1 MLLKQGTRNEERGAS
16 KATGRRKEEQ
26 SLTGTQTLSVT
37 SFPTLCFRFFPFFIF
52 PFPVLISRSPFLVL
66 VTSLDSDRSFGP
78 PVRGRS
84 AGSFSEQ
91 RLVIEPI
98 FFSAVSKIQYH
109 FYLLPYV
116 GRRLGVHI
124 RVVSVVPLQR
134 RTRYIVNSCKVSRSC
149 LPECATKDVLL
160 ADLL

>member
-1 MLLKQGTRNEERGAS
+1 MQLTVTSVVTSLVSGMTLEFFCQILHSFWARFPDATKTRNEERGAS

-109 FYLLPYV
+109 FYLLP
-116 GRRLGVHI
+116 
-124 RVVSVVPLQR
+124 
-134 RTRYIVNSCKVSRSC
+134 
-149 LPECATKDVLL
+149 
-160 ADLL
+160 

>member
-1 MLLKQGTRNEERGAS
+1 MLLKQGKRNEERGAS

-78 PVRGRS
+78 PVLGRS

-109 FYLLPYV
+109 FLPFAIICWPPSWSSHTCS
-116 GRRLGVHI
+116 L
-124 RVVSVVPLQR
+124 
-134 RTRYIVNSCKVSRSC
+134 SCSASK
-149 LPECATKDVLL
+149 KDALHREQL
-160 ADLL
+160 

>member
-1 MLLKQGTRNEERGAS
+1 MQLTVTSVVTSLVSGMTLWNFSAKYFILFRLDFRMLLKQGTRNGERARERGEE
-16 KATGRRKEEQ
+16 KREQ

-37 SFPTLCFRFFPFFIF
+37 SFPTLCFRFSPFFIF

-98 FFSAVSKIQYH
+98 FFSAVSKTQYH
-109 FYLLPYV
+109 FYLLP
-116 GRRLGVHI
+116 
-124 RVVSVVPLQR
+124 
-134 RTRYIVNSCKVSRSC
+134 
-149 LPECATKDVLL
+149 
-160 ADLL
+160 